1 MQSGAHSL
9 SSIIVDKNPY
19 GATPQYYWYRQTAL
33 VGAETHNRQ
42 VAQMLDHGTPENAAT
57 DPIESL
63 RHRLRHSAAHVMAD
77 AVIQL
82 FPEAKVGIGPPTA
95 DGFYYDFEVDRPFTP
110 EDLERI
116 EALMLET
123 INTNASFI
131 REELGRDAAQAMFSA
146 QPFKQE
152 IIDDLPDETT
162 LSIYRHGEFTD
173 LCQGPHVDSTGEIA
187 AVKLLHTAG
196 AYWRGNEN
204 RPMLQRIYGTAFES
218 QHELDAHLERLAE
231 AERRDHRT
239 LGRQLNLFTV
249 HEEIGPGLILWHPK
263 GGVMRSLI
271 EDYWRD
277 IHYRKGYSI
286 VYSPHIGRARL
297 WQTSGHLDFYRE
309 SMYAP
314 MEIDEQEYF
323 LKPMNCPFHIQIYRS
338 ALRSYR
344 ELPMRIAELGTVY
357 RYERSG
363 VLHGMMRVRGF
374 TQDDAHIFCL
384 PDQVASE
391 VGDVLDLTFEIMAA
405 FGFDE
410 YDIMLS
416 TRPEKYVGEPDTWD
430 HATESLR
437 EALVSRQLSYGIDEG
452 GGAFYG
458 PKIDIKI
465 KDALGRDWQCTTV
478 QFDFNLPERF
488 DLTFQDDQGNRS
500 RPYMVHRAILGSLE
514 RFFGVLV
521 EHYAG
526 AFPLWLAP
534 VQAVVIPIAD
544 RHIEYAQQVS
554 TQLQDAG
561 FRVEV
566 DDRSERMNLK
576 IRQAQLQ
583 KTPYMLVVGDRE
595 SEAGAAAVRTRDGED
610 LGALPMN
617 DVLERLESD
626 LEGTPVSKLRS
637 RR

>member
-1 MQSGAHSL
+1 
-9 SSIIVDKNPY
+9 
-19 GATPQYYWYRQTAL
+19 
-33 VGAETHNRQ
+33 
-42 VAQMLDHGTPENAAT
+42 MLDHGAPENAVS
-57 DPIESL
+57 DPIGYL
-63 RHRLRHSAAHVMAD
+63 RYRMRHSAAHVMAD
-77 AVIQL
+77 AVLQL
-82 FPEAKVGIGPPTA
+82 FPEAKVAIGPPTA
-95 DGFYYDFEVDRPFTP
+95 DGFYYDFQVERPFTP
-110 EDLERI
+110 EDLEQI
-116 EALMLET
+116 EALMIDT
-123 INTNASFI
+123 IKADAPFV
-131 REELGRDAAQAMFSA
+131 REELSRDGARSMFLE

-173 LCQGPHVDSTGEIA
+173 LCQGPHVDRTGEIA

-196 AYWRGNEN
+196 AYWRGDEN

-218 QHELDAHLERLAE
+218 QEELDAHLERLAE
-231 AERRDHRT
+231 AERRDHRI

-249 HEEIGPGLILWHPK
+249 HEDIGPGLIVWHPK
-263 GGVMRSLI
+263 GGVIRSII

-314 MEIDEQEYF
+314 IEIDDQEYF

-363 VLHGMMRVRGF
+363 VLHGLMRVRGF

-384 PDQVASE
+384 PDQVANE

-416 TRPEKYVGEPDTWD
+416 TRPDKYVGDPNMWE

-437 EALVSRQLSYGIDEG
+437 EALVSRGLDYDIDDG

-465 KDALGRDWQCTTV
+465 TDALGRAWQCTTV
-478 QFDFNLPERF
+478 QFDFNLPDRF

-544 RHIEYAQQVS
+544 RHVEYAQQVAA
-554 TQLQDAG
+554 QLQDAG
-561 FRVEV
+561 FRADV

-595 SEAGAAAVRTRDGED
+595 AEAGAAAVRTRDDGD
-610 LGALPMN
+610 LGALPM
-617 DVLERLESD
+617 DEVVERLVAEVD
-626 LEGTPVSKLRS
+626 GTPVARGRH

>member
-1 MQSGAHSL
+1 
-9 SSIIVDKNPY
+9 
-19 GATPQYYWYRQTAL
+19 
-33 VGAETHNRQ
+33 
-42 VAQMLDHGTPENAAT
+42 MLDHGTPENTAT

-63 RHRLRHSAAHVMAD
+63 RHRMRHSAAHVMAD

-131 REELGRDAAQAMFSA
+131 REELGRDAAQAMFAA

-173 LCQGPHVDSTGEIA
+173 LCQGPHVDSAGEIA

-196 AYWRGNEN
+196 AYWRGDEN

-218 QHELDAHLERLAE
+218 QQELDAHLERLAE

-239 LGRQLNLFTV
+239 LGRQLNLFTI
-249 HEEIGPGLILWHPK
+249 HEEIGPGLIVWHPK

-277 IHYRKGYSI
+277 IHYRKGYDI

-384 PDQVASE
+384 PDQVTSE

-416 TRPEKYVGEPDTWD
+416 TRPEKYVGEPEMWD

-437 EALVSRQLSYGIDEG
+437 EALVSRQLSYGIDDG

-554 TQLQDAG
+554 AQLQASG

-595 SEAGAAAVRTRDGED
+595 SEAGAAAVRTREGED
-610 LGALPMN
+610 LGALPMS

>member
-1 MQSGAHSL
+1 
-9 SSIIVDKNPY
+9 
-19 GATPQYYWYRQTAL
+19 
-33 VGAETHNRQ
+33 
-42 VAQMLDHGTPENAAT
+42 MLDHGTPEHAAH
-57 DPIESL
+57 DPLESL
-63 RHRLRHSAAHVMAD
+63 RHRMRHSAAHVMAD
-77 AVIQL
+77 AVLQL

-95 DGFYYDFEVDRPFTP
+95 DGFYYDFEVDQPFTP
-110 EDLERI
+110 EDLQRI
-116 EALMLET
+116 ETLMLDT
-123 INTNASFI
+123 IRSNAPFV
-131 REELGRDAAQAMFSA
+131 REELGRDSAKDMFAS
-146 QPFKQE
+146 QPYKQE

-173 LCQGPHVDSTGEIA
+173 LCQGPHVENTGEIT
-187 AVKLLHTAG
+187 AVKLLNVAG
-196 AYWRGNEN
+196 AYWRGDEN
-204 RPMLQRIYGTAFES
+204 RPMLQRIYGTAWES
-218 QHELDAHLERLAE
+218 QQELEAHLERLAE

-249 HEEIGPGLILWHPK
+249 HEEIGPGLIVWHPR
-263 GGVMRSLI
+263 GGIMRSLI

-277 IHYRKGYSI
+277 IHYRRGYNI

-297 WQTSGHLDFYRE
+297 WQTSGHLDFYRD

-323 LKPMNCPFHIQIYRS
+323 LKPMNCPFHIQVYRS

-344 ELPMRIAELGTVY
+344 ELPLRIAELGTVY

-363 VLHGMMRVRGF
+363 VLHGLMRVRGF

-384 PDQVASE
+384 PDQVAAE
-391 VGDVLDLTFEIMAA
+391 VGDVLDLTFEIMSA
-405 FGFDE
+405 FGFED

-416 TRPEKYVGEPDTWD
+416 TRPEKYVGEPEMWD

-437 EALVSRQLSYGIDEG
+437 QALVSRDLPYAIDDG

-488 DLTFQDDQGNRS
+488 DLVFQDDQGNRS

-544 RHIEYAQQVS
+544 RHNEYAESVS
-554 TQLQDAG
+554 TQLRDAG

-566 DDRSERMNLK
+566 DDRSERMNQK

-595 SEAGAAAVRTRDGED
+595 ADAGAAAVRTRDGD
-610 LGALPMN
+610 NHGAMPLA
-617 DVLERLESD
+617 DVTAMLAAELD
-626 LEGTPVSKLRS
+626 GTPAAR
-637 RR
+637 

>member
-1 MQSGAHSL
+1 
-9 SSIIVDKNPY
+9 
-19 GATPQYYWYRQTAL
+19 
-33 VGAETHNRQ
+33 
-42 VAQMLDHGTPENAAT
+42 MLDHGTPEHAVD

-63 RHRLRHSAAHVMAD
+63 RHRMRHSAAHVMAD
-77 AVIQL
+77 AVLQL
-82 FPEAKVGIGPPTA
+82 FPEAKVAIGPPTA
-95 DGFYYDFEVDRPFTP
+95 DGFYYDFEVERPFTP

-116 EALMLET
+116 EALMLDT
-123 INTNASFI
+123 IKSDAPFV
-131 REELGRDAAQAMFSA
+131 REELSRESAESMFSA

-173 LCQGPHVDSTGEIA
+173 LCQGPHVASTGEIA

-196 AYWRGNEN
+196 AYWRGDEN

-218 QHELDAHLERLAE
+218 LAELEAHLERLAE

-239 LGRQLNLFTV
+239 LGRQLNLFTI
-249 HEEIGPGLILWHPK
+249 HDEIGPGLIVWQPK
-263 GGVMRSLI
+263 GGIIRSII

-277 IHYRKGYSI
+277 IHYRRGYNM

-297 WQTSGHLDFYRE
+297 WQTSGHLDFYRD
-309 SMYAP
+309 SMYAA
-314 MEIDEQEYF
+314 MEIDGQEYF
-323 LKPMNCPFHIQIYRS
+323 LKPMNCPFHIEIYRS

-344 ELPMRIAELGTVY
+344 ELPLRIAELGTVY

-363 VLHGMMRVRGF
+363 VLHGLMRVRGF

-384 PDQVASE
+384 PDQVANE
-391 VGDVLDLTFEIMAA
+391 IGDVLDLTFEIMAA
-405 FGFDE
+405 FGFED

-416 TRPEKYVGEPDTWD
+416 TRPEKYVGESDMWN

-437 EALVSRQLSYGIDEG
+437 QALVERGLEYGIDEG

-488 DLTFQDDQGNRS
+488 GLVYQDEQGNRVQ
-500 RPYMVHRAILGSLE
+500 PYMVHRAILGSLE
-514 RFFGVLV
+514 RFFGVLL

-534 VQAVVIPIAD
+534 VQGLVIPIAD
-544 RHIEYAQQVS
+544 RHNDYAEQVAE
-554 TQLQDAG
+554 QLRDAG
-561 FRVEV
+561 FRIEV
-566 DDRSERMNLK
+566 DDRSERMNQK

-595 SEAGAAAVRTRDGED
+595 AEANAAAVRTRDGGNHGAMPLSDVQEMLKAD
-610 LGALPMN
+610 LAGA
-617 DVLERLESD
+617 
-626 LEGTPVSKLRS
+626 PVAK
-637 RR
+637 